1 MDRDRRA
8 PRADTHLCGFDSVTT
23 RFIVLLAIAASLAA
37 CHKDADEAEAKV
49 DAVVGART
57 ALVTTQPFT
66 ESIGAIGTV
75 SGRAGHMATL
85 TAPAAARITSVQV
98 SVGQHVGTGTTL
110 IVFDPSS
117 FGPQAAAADAALTS
131 AQRAYERTQRL
142 VDEGIAPRKDLDQ
155 ASADLAKARAD
166 ATVARRQQQLSVLR
180 SPIAGV
186 VTSVNATIGATADPT
201 TRLVEI
207 ADPSA
212 LDIFFNVT
220 PTQAAELRRGA
231 KIELSSGQS
240 SGGEPL
246 GIATIVDVGG
256 TVDSAT
262 RSVIVRAQA
271 PTTRRTLR
279 IGETVFGQI
288 GVATRPNA
296 IVVPSEAL
304 VPEGEE
310 FKVFVVDA
318 SGIAHA
324 RPVKVGGRTD
334 KLVEITEG
342 LKAGERIVTYGAY
355 GVDDSVKVAPLGAR
369 PAVAK

>member
-1 MDRDRRA
+1 M
-8 PRADTHLCGFDSVTT
+8 TT
-23 RFIVLLAIAASLAA
+23 RLIALLAVAVALTA
-37 CHKDADEAEAKV
+37 CSKDAGEGEAKAE
-49 DAVVGART
+49 AVVGART
-57 ALVTTQPFT
+57 AIVTTQPFT

-75 SGRAGHMATL
+75 AGRAGHMATL
-85 TAPAAARITSVQV
+85 TAPASARITSVQV
-98 SVGQHVGTGTTL
+98 SVGQHVTTGTTL
-110 IVFDPSS
+110 IVFDPST
-117 FGPQAAAADAALTS
+117 FAPAAAAADAALTS

-142 VDEGIAPRKDLDQ
+142 VNEGISPRKDLDQ

-166 ATVARRQQQLSVLR
+166 AAVARRQEQLSVLR

-212 LDIFFNVT
+212 LDLFFNVT
-220 PTQAAELRRGA
+220 PAQAAEIRRGA
-231 KIELSSGQS
+231 KIQLSAGQS
-240 SGGEPL
+240 SDGEPL
-246 GIATIVDVGG
+246 GVATVVDVGG

-262 RSVIVRAQA
+262 RSVVVRAQA
-271 PTTRRTLR
+271 PTTRRPLR
-279 IGETVFGQI
+279 IGETVFGQV

-296 IVVPSEAL
+296 VVIPSEAL

-318 SGIAHA
+318 GGIAHA
-324 RPVKVGGRTD
+324 RPVKVGGRSD

-355 GVDDSVKVAPLGAR
+355 GVDDSVKVAPLGGT